1 MACDTFIKIANKCRR
16 HFVAL
21 QPGENEPFI
30 EEIVR
35 SMRKITMDLSPQ
47 QIHTF
52 YEACGYMISA
62 QGQKGLQDRLIE
74 NLMSLPN
81 QAWDQI
87 IAEANQNA
95 AILQDGNT
103 IKIIGNI
110 MKTNV
115 SACSSIG
122 TYFYSQIGRIYH
134 DMLNMYRASSQLIND
149 AVANDGKLITYFI
162 VRAVFGSIIL
172 TCLKGHIAPK
182 TPKVRGLRTIKKEIL
197 KLIDTYVDKSD
208 DLEMVNANMVPPL
221 LEAVLIDYHRNVPDA
236 REAEVLNVM
245 TTIIHKLHVCARILF
260 RSFLI

>member
-21 QPGENEPFI
+21 QPGESEPFI

-35 SMRKITMDLSPQ
+35 NMRKITCDLSPQ
-47 QIHTF
+47 QVHTF

-81 QAWDQI
+81 SAWDAI
-87 IAEANQNA
+87 ITQANQNPS
-95 AILQDGNT
+95 ILQDGET

-115 SACSSIG
+115 AACSSIG

-149 AVANDGKLITYFI
+149 AVAHDGKSTFHYF
-162 VRAVFGSIIL
+162 SLLDL
-172 TCLKGHIAPK
+172 TCCRQYCDEDSKSPRTQDYQKGNTQARRH
-182 TPKVRGLRTIKKEIL
+182 LRTE
-197 KLIDTYVDKSD
+197 S
-208 DLEMVNANMVPPL
+208 
-221 LEAVLIDYHRNVPDA
+221 R
-236 REAEVLNVM
+236 
-245 TTIIHKLHVCARILF
+245 
-260 RSFLI
+260 RSGDG